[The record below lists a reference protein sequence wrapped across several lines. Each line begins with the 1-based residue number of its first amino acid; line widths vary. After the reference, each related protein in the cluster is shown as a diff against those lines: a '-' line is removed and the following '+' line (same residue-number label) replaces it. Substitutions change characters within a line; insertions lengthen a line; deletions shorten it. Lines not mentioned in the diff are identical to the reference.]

1 MILFYGEVG
10 TILRIIVAFPKL
22 DDAKKIKNVLN
33 RSGYDDILAFNSASQ
48 VIAAANECDGG
59 IVLCGYRLT
68 DMHYSELYGYLP
80 REFQM
85 LLVASPAKLQEC
97 SIGSIMCLSM
107 PIHSHELVSTIE
119 TMAMELYAA
128 EKRKRRYQPRK
139 RSEKEQKSIDDAKA
153 LLMER
158 NHLSEEEAHK
168 YIQKLSM
175 DSGNNL
181 VETAEM
187 ILAFD

>member
-1 MILFYGEVG
+1 M
-10 TILRIIVAFPKL
+10 
-22 DDAKKIKNVLN
+22 N

-85 LLVASPAKLQEC
+85 LLVASPANLQEC

-107 PIHSHELVSTIE
+107 PIHSHELV
-119 TMAMELYAA
+119 
-128 EKRKRRYQPRK
+128 
-139 RSEKEQKSIDDAKA
+139 
-153 LLMER
+153 
-158 NHLSEEEAHK
+158 LSL
-168 YIQKLSM
+168 I
-175 DSGNNL
+175 N
-181 VETAEM
+181 
-187 ILAFD
+187 I

>member
-1 MILFYGEVG
+1 M
-10 TILRIIVAFPKL
+10 
-22 DDAKKIKNVLN
+22 
-33 RSGYDDILAFNSASQ
+33 
-48 VIAAANECDGG
+48 IAAANECDGG

-97 SIGSIMCLSM
+97 SIGSIMCLA
-107 PIHSHELVSTIE
+107 TIE

>member
-1 MILFYGEVG
+1 MRIILH
-10 TILRIIVAFPKL
+10 IIVAFPKL
-22 DDAKKIKNVLN
+22 EDAKNLKNVLKRN
-33 RSGYDDILAFNSASQ
+33 GYDDILACNSASQ
-48 VIAAANECDGG
+48 VIAAANESDGG

-80 REFQM
+80 KEFRM
-85 LLVASPAKLQEC
+85 VLIASPAKLQEC
-97 SIGSIMCLSM
+97 SIGNIFCLAM
-107 PIHSHELVSTIE
+107 PIRTHGLISTIE
-119 TMAMELYAA
+119 TIYMELIRP
-128 EKRKRRYQPRK
+128 KRKALRPQPKK
-139 RSEKEQKSIDDAKA
+139 RSENERKIIDEAKT

-181 VETAEM
+181 VETANM
-187 ILAFD
+187 ILLFDD

>member
-1 MILFYGEVG
+1 M
-10 TILRIIVAFPKL
+10 
-22 DDAKKIKNVLN
+22 N
-33 RSGYDDILAFNSASQ
+33 RNGYDDILACNNASQ
-48 VIAAANECDGG
+48 VIAAANESDGG
-59 IVLCGYRLT
+59 VVLCGYRLT
-68 DMHYSELYGYLP
+68 DMHYRELYGYLP

-97 SIGSIMCLSM
+97 SIGNIMCLAM
-107 PIHSHELVSTIE
+107 PIHSHELISTLE
-119 TMAMELYAA
+119 TMLMELSRLRRRPLKPQPK
-128 EKRKRRYQPRK
+128 KRTQ
-139 RSEKEQKSIDDAKA
+139 KEQKMIEDAKA

-158 NHLSEEEAHK
+158 NNLSEEEAHK

>member
-1 MILFYGEVG
+1 M
-10 TILRIIVAFPKL
+10 
-22 DDAKKIKNVLN
+22 N
-33 RSGYDDILAFNSASQ
+33 RNGYDDILACNSASQ
-48 VIAAANECDGG
+48 VISAANESDGG
-59 IVLCGYRLT
+59 VVLCGYRLA

-97 SIGSIMCLSM
+97 SIGNIMCLAM
-107 PIHSHELVSTIE
+107 PIHSHELISTLG
-119 TMAMELYAA
+119 TMMMELA
-128 EKRKRRYQPRK
+128 RPRK
-139 RSEKEQKSIDDAKA
+139 KQGRQPKAQRTEEEQKIINDAKA

-158 NHLSEEEAHK
+158 NHLSESEAHK

>member
-1 MILFYGEVG
+1 M
-10 TILRIIVAFPKL
+10 
-22 DDAKKIKNVLN
+22 N
-33 RSGYDDILAFNSASQ
+33 RYGYDDILVCSSASQ
-48 VIAAANECDGG
+48 AIAAANEGDGG
-59 IVLCGYRLT
+59 IVLCGYRLP

-80 REFQM
+80 REFRM

-97 SIGSIMCLSM
+97 HIGDIMCLAM
-107 PIHSHELVSTIE
+107 PIHSHELADTVR
-119 TMAMELYAA
+119 TMMMEL
-128 EKRKRRYQPRK
+128 ERPGRKTGRTRVKK
-139 RSEKEQKSIDDAKA
+139 RSEKEKKVIEDAKA

-187 ILAFD
+187 ILTFT